1 MVYWVNLASPGF
13 FAAAP
18 GATQCTKCPKGEI
31 QVEMVESSSRNGEQS
46 GFNQQKQ
53 GFNVIEKY
61 NYSFFL
67 PMLGY
72 LFGGC
77 QK

>member
-31 QVEMVESSSRNGEQS
+31 QVEMVESSSTNGEQLGFTLWLCQVIAIENGHRNS
-46 GFNQQKQ
+46 GF
-53 GFNVIEKY
+53 
-61 NYSFFL
+61 SH
-67 PMLGY
+67 
-72 LFGGC
+72 
-77 QK
+77 